1 MKFGPTDAVFEG
13 FRITRQKPVLLLWL
27 GLVYA
32 VISAITV
39 ALAYQSFVEL
49 MGFVATI
56 QAGQEPDEALAMQLL
71 GAYGRVIAV
80 ALPLSLVASA
90 IIWPAIVR
98 SVLTPE
104 DSRFGYLRL
113 GRDEL
118 NTFVV
123 VLALSLVWVA
133 ALVLA
138 GAIVGLAALAGVA
151 FAVLTGL
158 LVFFGLVAFA
168 LWFGV
173 KFSLAVPIAVAEKR
187 IAIMDSF
194 RMTKGHFWPL
204 LGMAFLAGILSF
216 GVNLLV
222 NIIAMPFAAISGGGF
237 GLLTGQGVT
246 ALTIIGFIG
255 TVVLSLLMASA
266 QALILY
272 APFVSAYRMLKQS

>member
-123 VLALSLVWVA
+123 VLALSLVLVA

-173 KFSLAVPIAVAEKR
+173 KFSLAVPITVAEKR

-204 LGMAFLAGILSF
+204 LGMALLAGILSF

>member
-173 KFSLAVPIAVAEKR
+173 KFSLAVPITVAEKR

-204 LGMAFLAGILSF
+204 LGMALLAGILSF

>member
-272 APFVSAYRMLKQS
+272 APFVSVYRMLKQS

>member
-173 KFSLAVPIAVAEKR
+173 KFSLAVPITVAEKR

>member
-173 KFSLAVPIAVAEKR
+173 KFSLAVPITVAEKR

-272 APFVSAYRMLKQS
+272 APFVSVYRMLKQS

>member
-98 SVLTPE
+98 SVLTPD

-173 KFSLAVPIAVAEKR
+173 KFSLAVPITVAEKR

>member
-1 MKFGPTDAVFEG
+1 MKFGPTDAVFDG

-113 GRDEL
+113 SRDEL

-123 VLALSLVWVA
+123 VLALSMVWVA

-173 KFSLAVPIAVAEKR
+173 KFSLAVPITVAEKR

-272 APFVSAYRMLKQS
+272 APFVSVYRMLKQS

>member
-123 VLALSLVWVA
+123 VLALSLVWGA

-173 KFSLAVPIAVAEKR
+173 KFSLAVPITVAEKR

>member
-173 KFSLAVPIAVAEKR
+173 KFSLAVPITVAEKR

-272 APFVSAYRMLKQS
+272 TPFVSVYRMLKQS

>member
-113 GRDEL
+113 SRDEL

-123 VLALSLVWVA
+123 VLALSMVWVA

-173 KFSLAVPIAVAEKR
+173 KFSLAVPITVAEKR

-272 APFVSAYRMLKQS
+272 APFVSVYRMLKQS

>member
-113 GRDEL
+113 VRDEL

-173 KFSLAVPIAVAEKR
+173 KFSLAVPITVAEKR

-204 LGMAFLAGILSF
+204 SCR
-216 GVNLLV
+216 LV
-222 NIIAMPFAAISGGGF
+222 
-237 GLLTGQGVT
+237 
-246 ALTIIGFIG
+246 
-255 TVVLSLLMASA
+255 
-266 QALILY
+266 
-272 APFVSAYRMLKQS
+272 

>member
-1 MKFGPTDAVFEG
+1 MKFGATDAVFEG

-27 GLVYA
+27 SLVYA
-32 VISAITV
+32 VTSAIAV
-39 ALAYQSFVEL
+39 ALAYQPFVQL
-49 MGFVATI
+49 MEVVANI
-56 QAGQEPDEALAMQLL
+56 QSGQQPDEAEAMKIM
-71 GAYGRVIAV
+71 GAYGRVIIV
-80 ALPLSLVASA
+80 ALPLSLIATAVTYPAVVRA
-90 IIWPAIVR
+90 I
-98 SVLTPE
+98 LTPE

-123 VLALSLVWVA
+123 ILALTVVWSAVILLAGGIVGVA
-133 ALVLA
+133 AMGGMAAAMLV
-138 GAIVGLAALAGVA
+138 
-151 FAVLTGL
+151 GL
-158 LVFFGLVAFA
+158 LVFCGVVAFA
-168 LWFGV
+168 IWFGV
-173 KFSLAVPIAVAEKR
+173 KFSLAVPITVAEKR

-222 NIIAMPFAAISGGGF
+222 NIISMPFAAISGGGF

-246 ALTIIGFIG
+246 ALTVTGFIG

-272 APFVSAYRMLKQS
+272 APFAAAYRMLKPN